1 MENAAVNSRTN
12 ISFGLHRYPIRR
24 YSGWS
29 KAGATMDNVLCTRV
43 FTTDVE
49 YFDDIATAHAKYFSD
64 IRRVSTGLVVSALT
78 QPELFVGIEA
88 DALIE

>member
-1 MENAAVNSRTN
+1 VAGKGDPLSQSLKAQDTIETA
-12 ISFGLHRYPIRR
+12 
-24 YSGWS
+24 WS

-49 YFDDIATAHAKYFSD
+49 CFDNIATAHAKYFSE
-64 IRRVSTGLVVSALT
+64 IRRVSTGLVVSALA